1 MRSAIHSPVLV
12 LNASYEPLHVCA
24 ARRALTLIVKDT
36 AHVQEHAGREAHA
49 GIMFPTVIRL
59 KAYRKVPHRVQ
70 LLTRRNIMVRD
81 GYQCQYCG
89 KVFSAMEL
97 TLDHVIPRS
106 RGGQSTWENLVA
118 CCSADNRRKADRTPE
133 EAGMPLLRR
142 PRPVTLHTA
151 RGILRSHADA
161 DRVWQK
167 YLFFDNAGCRER
179 VTVGPS

>member
-1 MRSAIHSPVLV
+1 MRSAIHRPVLV

-24 ARRALTLIVKDT
+24 ARRALTLIVKDA
-36 AHVQEHAGREAHA
+36 AHIQEHAGREVHA

-70 LLTRRNIMVRD
+70 VLTRRSILVRD

-89 KVFSAMEL
+89 STFSAMEL

-106 RGGQSTWENLVA
+106 RGGLSTWENLVA

-167 YLFFDNAGCRER
+167 YLFFDNVGCRES